1 MIFNAYMD
9 CCLRK
14 FTMQAQYVFV
24 YDSLSELVMCGETEV
39 AAANFRINMIKLQKL
54 LAGDPSR
61 LTGFQ
66 KQFEVRIHNLAS
78 ASYCTIYIATG
89 RNSITLTVMCPQ
101 AQ

>member
-78 ASYCTIYIATG
+78 ASIALSSH
-89 RNSITLTVMCPQ
+89 R
-101 AQ
+101 